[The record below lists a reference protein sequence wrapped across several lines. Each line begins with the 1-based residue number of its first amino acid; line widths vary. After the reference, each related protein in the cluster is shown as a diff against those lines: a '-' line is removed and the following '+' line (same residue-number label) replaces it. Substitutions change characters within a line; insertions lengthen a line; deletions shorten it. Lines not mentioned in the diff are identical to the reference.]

1 MSTPSSTTSASSRPR
16 SGHFVING
24 ADGLAFRLA
33 DQLTR
38 RYAADVVVIM
48 TQEQQRTARDFN
60 ELPRVELV
68 VVERIDEKALLAAGI
83 GEASALALTNQD
95 DVGNIH
101 LGLQAREVAPDVKLV
116 IRMYNTR
123 LGKAIESLFSDCTV
137 LSDSE
142 IASPALVAVALDE
155 VAANPVRIGQRTL
168 VVARRDSVGERDI
181 VCGLADTS
189 TPGNPL
195 LLPSDPAT
203 ADLVLAEVHE
213 VDTLINTV
221 RVGQQAPRRRWRF
234 AAGRAF
240 IRALISR
247 KLGVALLV
255 VFTLLLASGTALAL
269 LDERIGGWESFYLT
283 MVNAFGGPQE
293 RDDFT
298 RVEQALQL
306 VMGLAGLTL
315 VPLATALI
323 VEGVV
328 NAKLAVAQG
337 RLFQPQSDHIVL
349 VGLGGVGP
357 RILRL
362 LHDRGIKVVAIDN
375 DESARGVPLAREL
388 AVPLL
393 IGDASR
399 ETTLRQAGLERC
411 RALMTVARND
421 VINLEVALQ
430 GRHLNPQ
437 VRVLVRLFDDDLAR
451 RVRRTFDLR
460 HTRSVSYVA
469 ATAFA
474 EAMLDREVVGII
486 SVERRV
492 LLLAELV
499 IAAGSQLDGVTVAQ
513 IDEVAEARVIALT
526 ERGEPRPLWSPAASR
541 SVKSL
546 DKLTVVCTRD
556 GLSRL
561 SGRNRGAETFA
572 PAA

>member
-1 MSTPSSTTSASSRPR
+1 M
-16 SGHFVING
+16 ING

-38 RYAADVVVIM
+38 RYSADVVVLM
-48 TQEQQRTARDFN
+48 TKEQHRVARDFS

-68 VVERIDEKALLAAGI
+68 VVERVDEKALLEAGV

-101 LGLQAREVAPDVKLV
+101 LGLQARDVAPNVKLV

-123 LGKAIESLFSDCTV
+123 LGKAIESLFSDCKV

-142 IASPALVAVALDE
+142 IASPALIAVAMDE
-155 VAANPVRIGQRTL
+155 IAANPVKIGKRTL
-168 VVARRDSVGERDI
+168 VAARRDSVGERDI

-189 TPGNPL
+189 TPGSPL
-195 LLPSDPAT
+195 LLPSDPST
-203 ADLVLAEVHE
+203 ANLVLAEVHH
-213 VDTLINTV
+213 VDSLINTV
-221 RVGQQAPRRRWRF
+221 AVGKPAPKRRWRF

-240 IRALISR
+240 FRALISR
-247 KLGVALLV
+247 KLGITLLV
-255 VFTLLLASGTALAL
+255 VFLTLLASGATLAF
-269 LDERIGGWESFYLT
+269 LDENIGGWESFYLT
-283 MVNAFGGPQE
+283 MINAFGGPQE
-293 RDDFT
+293 REDFT
-298 RVEQALQL
+298 RSEQVLQL
-306 VMGLAGLTL
+306 IMGLAGLTL
-315 VPLATALI
+315 VPLVTALI

-349 VGLGGVGP
+349 VGLGGVGT

-362 LHDRGIKVVAIDN
+362 LHDRGVKVVAVDN
-375 DESARGVPLAREL
+375 SESARGVPLAREL
-388 AVPLL
+388 GVPLL

-411 RALMTVARND
+411 KALMTVARDD

-430 GRHLNPQ
+430 GRNLNPK

-451 RVRRTFDLR
+451 RVRRTFDLK

-469 ATAFA
+469 APAFA

-499 IAAGSQLDGVTVAQ
+499 ITAGSQLDGVTVAQ

-526 ERGEPRPLWSPAASR
+526 ELGEPRPLWNPPSAR
-541 SVKSL
+541 SVKAL

-561 SGRNRGAETFA
+561 SSRNRGSEQIEAGSVA
-572 PAA
+572 